1 MQADA
6 FCKRSPMAPFNSA
19 DPMVIN
25 CHASLYLSLSRDSL
39 DQHLYFVNKASFSTR
54 TPLADASGTS
64 RQPTIRRH
72 LLPSDPRE
80 DWSLHAR
87 PNLLRLIP
95 VEIRLLSLD
104 D

>member
-1 MQADA
+1 
-6 FCKRSPMAPFNSA
+6 MAPFNSA
-19 DPMVIN
+19 DPMVI
-25 CHASLYLSLSRDSL
+25 AMLLSISLYLATRSIAI

-54 TPLADASGTS
+54 TPLADASDAS

-72 LLPSDPRE
+72 LLPSDPHE

-95 VEIRLLSLD
+95 I
-104 D
+104 